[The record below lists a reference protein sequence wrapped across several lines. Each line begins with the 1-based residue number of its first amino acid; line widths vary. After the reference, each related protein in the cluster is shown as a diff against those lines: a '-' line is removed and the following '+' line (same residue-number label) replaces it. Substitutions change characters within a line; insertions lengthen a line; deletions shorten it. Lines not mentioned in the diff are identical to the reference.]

1 MTKTATTKTKPTRPT
16 EAEKEART
24 PKGKKPAAGPVPANS
39 KSKASNIPTAP
50 RQTKKQL
57 LIERLQTKD
66 GADLPT
72 LCNATGWQTHTVR
85 AALSRLKGVG
95 HAVSREPGTD
105 GAPARYRI
113 TGSPAAVPSGQPS

>member
-1 MTKTATTKTKPTRPT
+1 MTASTKTTTREKAGSEAKTRKVGKPTASGET
-16 EAEKEART
+16 
-24 PKGKKPAAGPVPANS
+24 ANS
-39 KSKASNIPTAP
+39 GPKATATPAAP

-85 AALSRLKGVG
+85 AALSRLKGEGYTVT
-95 HAVSREPGTD
+95 REPGAD

-113 TGSPAAVPSGQPS
+113 TGSPAAAPSGQPS

>member
-1 MTKTATTKTKPTRPT
+1 MTASTKTTTREKAGSEAKTRKVGKPTASGET
-16 EAEKEART
+16 
-24 PKGKKPAAGPVPANS
+24 ANS
-39 KSKASNIPTAP
+39 GPKATATPAAP

-57 LIERLQTKD
+57 LIETLRKKN

-85 AALSRLKGVG
+85 AALSRLKAEG
-95 HAVSREPGTD
+95 HVIAREPGAE

-113 TGSPAAVPSGQPS
+113 TGSAANVSTRQPS